1 MDPVVALLISLAP
14 AVAAMAYAWKIVR
27 DERRRRIARVDA
39 LRRAAS
45 LDLDIDDVEAPAGFT
60 ASAGA
65 ADDRGGPR
73 EAPTAD
79 ESADDVGRL
88 FGQPDAATAGG
99 PGRAPAFAALF
110 LVVVALAA
118 FAWSGSPS
126 SSASAPAT
134 APLELLSLR
143 HEQTESNVR
152 ITGLVRNPVGA
163 GTRQGVAVAVLFFD
177 RAGTF
182 LDSAGGRLE
191 FDPLGPGEETPF
203 VVSAPRSEAAARYRV
218 SFRVEGVGA
227 IPHVDRRRSESSSPS
242 EGEPPR

>member
-1 MDPVVALLISLAP
+1 MDPLVALMISLAP
-14 AVAAMAYAWKIVR
+14 AVAAMAYAWRIVR
-27 DERRRRIARVDA
+27 EERRRRIARVDA
-39 LRRAAS
+39 LRQAAS
-45 LDLDIDDVEAPAGFT
+45 LDLDMDEVETPAGF
-60 ASAGA
+60 AGSAGA
-65 ADDRGGPR
+65 VDVRQGPR
-73 EAPTAD
+73 EAPIAD
-79 ESADDVGRL
+79 ESAASLGRL
-88 FGQPDAATAGG
+88 FEQRDAATEGG
-99 PGRAPAFAALF
+99 LGRAPAFAALF

-203 VVSAPRSEAAARYRV
+203 VVSATRTEAAARYRV

-227 IPHVDRRRSESSSPS
+227 IPHVDRRRSESSSAPD
-242 EGEPPR
+242 GEPPR